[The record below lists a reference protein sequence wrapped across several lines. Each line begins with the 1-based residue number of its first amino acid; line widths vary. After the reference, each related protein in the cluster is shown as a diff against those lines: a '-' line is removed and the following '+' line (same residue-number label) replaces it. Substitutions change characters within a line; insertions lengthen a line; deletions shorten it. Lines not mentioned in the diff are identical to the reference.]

1 MSYIKII
8 NIKIKVIK
16 YIMNYEN
23 FCKENDISLNNNIF
37 NENSKNL
44 NDDNVLINLRK
55 IIYDFTCDLLI
66 TFPEL
71 KNNLDKNLLFIVNN
85 KDINYNTDLEN
96 VLIKIKD
103 YCLSKYPEKFFDILY
118 QNESIFTQEEELLLL
133 PNIDFKILW
142 KENISDKTRET
153 IWKYLQLILFTII
166 SDIPDSSSFGDTAKL
181 FEAINEDEFKTKI
194 EETINEMH
202 SCFDISGA
210 TDFSNINMNDF
221 PNADTINEHVSS
233 MMNGKLGNL
242 AKEIAE
248 ETAKDINIDME
259 NQNNVGDVFQ
269 KLLKEPNKLMNLV
282 QKVGGKLDE
291 KIKSGELKESELL
304 EEAGEIVNKMKNM
317 PGMSN
322 LQNMFNG
329 MTGGNSKINVNAM
342 QSHFQRN
349 MKLAKQRERMKN
361 KVNNNNSVE
370 NENIDSKEL
379 ELELELASKKA
390 NEMMKELLLKEH
402 MNQDEIEELI
412 FSTGEK
418 YKKSKPKDNPTNKK
432 KKRKKKRN
440 K

>member
-1 MSYIKII
+1 M
-8 NIKIKVIK
+8 
-16 YIMNYEN
+16 
-23 FCKENDISLNNNIF
+23 
-37 NENSKNL
+37 
-44 NDDNVLINLRK
+44 
-55 IIYDFTCDLLI
+55 
-66 TFPEL
+66 
-71 KNNLDKNLLFIVNN
+71 
-85 KDINYNTDLEN
+85 
-96 VLIKIKD
+96 
-103 YCLSKYPEKFFDILY
+103 
-118 QNESIFTQEEELLLL
+118 
-133 PNIDFKILW
+133 
-142 KENISDKTRET
+142 
-153 IWKYLQLILFTII
+153 
-166 SDIPDSSSFGDTAKL
+166 G

-233 MMNGKLGNL
+233 MMTGKLGNL

-329 MTGGNSKINVNAM
+329 MT
-342 QSHFQRN
+342 
-349 MKLAKQRERMKN
+349 
-361 KVNNNNSVE
+361 
-370 NENIDSKEL
+370 
-379 ELELELASKKA
+379 
-390 NEMMKELLLKEH
+390 
-402 MNQDEIEELI
+402 
-412 FSTGEK
+412 
-418 YKKSKPKDNPTNKK
+418 
-432 KKRKKKRN
+432 
-440 K
+440 